1 MTEYFSGTQQVTHM
15 ISPDVW
21 KTIAECLQ
29 DILMALEK
37 NERIGVEDEEEDV
50 HIDSQDCVRNRC
62 DID

>member
-37 NERIGVEDEEEDV
+37 NERIGVEDAEMVQTDNED
-50 HIDSQDCVRNRC
+50 RNSSDC

>member
-1 MTEYFSGTQQVTHM
+1 M

-37 NERIGVEDEEEDV
+37 NERIGVEDAEMVQTDNED
-50 HIDSQDCVRNRC
+50 RNSSDC

>member
-1 MTEYFSGTQQVTHM
+1 M
-15 ISPDVW
+15 INPDVW

-37 NERIGVEDEEEDV
+37 NERIGVEDAEMVQADIENF
-50 HIDSQDCVRNRC
+50 DSSDR

>member
-1 MTEYFSGTQQVTHM
+1 M

>member
-1 MTEYFSGTQQVTHM
+1 MTEYFSGIQQVTHM

-37 NERIGVEDEEEDV
+37 NERVDLNEKEKWFKLKS
-50 HIDSQDCVRNRC
+50 SQKF
-62 DID
+62 